1 MKPDASQ
8 GKAIGAK
15 SNGSAYI
22 YSSLKLWLSCLVELG
37 LLLPVWLAAQA
48 YLLGPGEAVWLGVL
62 PLASLGGVLL
72 RNRLRRVWQRW
83 AAALLLGAVLA
94 LAAVWAGAGAWSEA
108 WSGTWTGAVANA
120 DATNANAANANAIV
134 GTGTGAASAAGSGAG
149 PAKPMALALAMVRAG
164 FWFAAGAFSCLQ
176 GLTAALRIGNFR
188 LYWSGIALYF
198 VAGIAFPRIP
208 GLEGAV
214 PLLTWSGAACL
225 ALALFVTNDSLLRYS
240 FLSGDPA
247 ERLPGG
253 LKRHNRLFIGVIVIV
268 ALALAAGAGGWLG
281 RQLWGMVKTLVQWL
295 ARPGK
300 QEPPPEQAVELPPMQ
315 PMLPAAEAH
324 EPGIWSR
331 LLDIAFYSIGILALA
346 AALGFGLYWLYR
358 NAGGVWR
365 RAIDRLLD
373 LLRREKAVEENAAYR
388 DEEVRIFTWEA
399 ALKKWKKAGAALLR
413 PGKAERWEELRDNRE
428 RVRYL
433 YRRMLQAERKGG
445 YRIKPHLTPYET
457 TLDIRRE
464 RAAKTGRSKAA
475 GKVKEKAEMPGYA
488 SKLAAAAAEAEAA
501 KAAREAVFVKPAA
514 AGEGAKPAEP
524 ESFAARAADGP
535 GPAPL
540 AAAGVKELKNTGP
553 GFLVRLYYKVRYGDE
568 MPRDDEVAEVRRQ
581 LP

>member
-15 SNGSAYI
+15 PNGSAYI
-22 YSSLKLWLSCLVELG
+22 YSSLKLWLSCQVELG

-94 LAAVWAGAGAWSEA
+94 LAAVWAGAGAWAEA

-120 DATNANAANANAIV
+120 DAGATTNVNAIV
-134 GTGTGAASAAGSGAG
+134 GTGTGAAAAAGSIAG

-198 VAGIAFPRIP
+198 VAGIVFPRIP
-208 GLEGAV
+208 GLEGTV

-281 RQLWGMVKTLVQWL
+281 RQLWGMVKTFVQWL

-315 PMLPAAEAH
+315 PMQPAAEAH

-399 ALKKWKKAGAALLR
+399 ALKKWKKAGTALLR

-457 TLDIRRE
+457 ALDIRRE
-464 RAAKTGRSKAA
+464 RAVKTGRGKAA
-475 GKVKEKAEMPGYA
+475 GKVKEKAEKPGYA

-501 KAAREAVFVKPAA
+501 KAAREAIFAKPAA
-514 AGEGAKPAEP
+514 AGEGAKPAGP
-524 ESFAARAADGP
+524 KLFAARAADGP

-540 AAAGVKELKNTGP
+540 AASGVKELQNTGA
-553 GFLVRLYYKVRYGDE
+553 GLLVRLYYKVRYGDE